1 MSARGVLVLIIA
13 AFFFTALLLVYN
25 GFYKPISLVGV
36 ELPSVTESH

>member
-1 MSARGVLVLIIA
+1 MSARNVLFLIVV

-36 ELPSVTESH
+36 ELPSVTAGH